1 MFTRRGFTLVELL
14 VVIAIIAL
22 LMSILMPALN
32 LARELGRRIVCRANL
47 KQLSFA
53 WVMYTD
59 ENDGDFVNGMLG
71 QDRVDPADPTKI
83 WEEAW
88 VGVVGTGS
96 GWPKRR
102 QIYGN
107 TIDEGI
113 RNGAL
118 WEYLKEPKVYRCPA
132 GKVGEMVS
140 YAIVDAMNGAKQTNA
155 VTDHVWANNR
165 GDLSKVHNKLLF
177 IDIGKVRDSSY
188 HVYYHQGLWGDP
200 PPVRHSDGATVSY
213 ADAHSVYIKWKGL
226 DTINFGRNDD
236 RDDPDRSPTSLEGR
250 KDLEQMQRGVYG
262 KLGNTPPLK

>member
-1 MFTRRGFTLVELL
+1 MVTRRGFTLVELL

-32 LARELGRRIVCRANL
+32 LARELGRRIVCRGNL
-47 KQLSFA
+47 NQLSLA

-88 VGVVGTGS
+88 VGVVSTGS
-96 GWPKRR
+96 GWDERR
-102 QIYGN
+102 QIYGRN
-107 TIDEGI
+107 IDEGI

-118 WEYLKEPKVYRCPA
+118 WEYLTNPKVYRCPA
-132 GKVGEMVS
+132 GRVGEMVS
-140 YAIVDAMNGAKQTNA
+140 YAIVDAMNGEPQNSTQAN
-155 VTDHVWANNR
+155 HVWGNNR
-165 GDLSKVHNKLLF
+165 GDLSKSHNKIVF

-188 HVYYHQGLWGDP
+188 HVYYDQGQWGDP
-200 PPVRHSDGATVSY
+200 PPVRHRDGMTVSY
-213 ADAHSVYIKWKGL
+213 ADAHCEYIKWKGQ

-236 RDDPDRSPTSLEGR
+236 RDDPDRAPTSPEGR
-250 KDLEQMQRGVYG
+250 KDLEQLQRDVYG
-262 KLGNTPPLK
+262 KLGYTPPM